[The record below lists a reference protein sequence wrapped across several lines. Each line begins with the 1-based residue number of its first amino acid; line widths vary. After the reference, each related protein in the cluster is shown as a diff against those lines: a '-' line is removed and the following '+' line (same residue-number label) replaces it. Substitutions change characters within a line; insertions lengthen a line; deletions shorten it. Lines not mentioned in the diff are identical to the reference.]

1 MVVTYILLPICYLF
15 LEWNDCVMTKSVLT
29 DAKIRALKP
38 VSNKQLDISD
48 EKIPG
53 FGIRVSPKGT
63 KTFSLVYRFDAR
75 QRRLNLGR
83 YPILSLS
90 EARKAAQAALR
101 EVSLGT
107 DPACEKEKHKND
119 DFEFKNFVDQFIE
132 DYAKRRNKSWR
143 ETQRLLEK
151 EFVAFW
157 GKRDLRSIEKR
168 DVTKILDGIVKRGSP
183 SLANHAFAAVRKL
196 FNWAVERDFIEVSPC
211 TGLRAPSK
219 FVKSDRV
226 LSDAELIQV
235 WHGADEMS
243 YPYGRIVQL
252 LILTGQRIGEVS
264 SIEWNDIDTED
275 NVWNIPADR
284 NKSGRFHR
292 LPLSPQAFNIIK
304 LIPRMHDVLLF
315 PARGRDTPVSGYS
328 KWKRKIDD
336 LSKVNDWKIHDIRRT
351 VATGMARAKVQP
363 FIVERVLN
371 HRSGEI
377 SGVAEVYNRY
387 SYADEMREALGQ
399 WGSFV
404 QDFTDG
410 E

>member
-1 MVVTYILLPICYLF
+1 MVATYILLPICYLF
-15 LEWNDCVMTKSVLT
+15 LEWNDCVMMKSVLT

-63 KTFSLVYRFDAR
+63 KTFSLVYRFDTR

-107 DPACEKEKHKND
+107 DPAREKEKHKND
-119 DFEFKNFVDQFIE
+119 VFEFKNFVNQFIE

-151 EFVAFW
+151 EFVVFW

-168 DVTKILDGIVKRGSP
+168 DVTKTLDGIVKRGSP

-235 WHGADEMS
+235 WHGAEEMS

-264 SIEWNDIDTED
+264 SIEWNDIDTEE

-304 LIPRMHDVLLF
+304 LIPRIDDVLLF
-315 PARGRDTPVSGYS
+315 PARGRNTPVSGFS
-328 KWKRKIDD
+328 KWKRKIDE
-336 LSKVNDWKIHDIRRT
+336 LSQVNDWKIHDIRRT

-387 SYADEMREALGQ
+387 SYADEMGEALEQ
-399 WGSFV
+399 WGHYV
-404 QDFTDG
+404 QHLVDVA
-410 E
+410 